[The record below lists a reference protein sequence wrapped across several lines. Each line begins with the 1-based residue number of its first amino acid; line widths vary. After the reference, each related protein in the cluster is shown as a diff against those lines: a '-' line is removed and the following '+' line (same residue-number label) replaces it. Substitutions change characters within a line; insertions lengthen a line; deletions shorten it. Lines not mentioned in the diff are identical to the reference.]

1 MKIYGYYI
9 GHKISKELEK
19 DNDFL
24 DKIKKCK
31 TEDEGKL
38 LIIQTIMNDKYKK
51 YI

>member
-24 DKIKKCK
+24 DKIKK
-31 TEDEGKL
+31 
-38 LIIQTIMNDKYKK
+38 M
-51 YI
+51 